1 MSRRN
6 VLANIS
12 GVTLDPLPLPET
24 GAQPSGQERA
34 PSPPLSKK
42 GPVAA
47 WANGIEALVEESEK
61 AKADLAKAK
70 EITERFANAESIV
83 EIDPGLI
90 DPSFARDRI
99 AAFDPEGAD
108 AEFVSAIREQGQLVP
123 ALLRPNLKA
132 AGRFQPAYGRRRIAA
147 AAFLG
152 RRVRAIVRDLT
163 DEELVVAQGQEN
175 EARNGLTFIEKCRFA
190 ATLEAQ
196 GFKRKVIESALS
208 VQKTHLSVMLQIVES
223 IPGVVLDWVGP
234 APEAGRPRWLAF
246 AGLLSDQKMKRLVVA
261 FASRSELPGGN
272 FSLPGRFAAV
282 LDATNSKSIPRKPLP
297 WTRPGTKKSFGALS
311 VTQTKITLTIDRKAY
326 PALADL
332 AIEDLEA
339 LRLKLVAAPL
349 PDPSTSK
356 KG

>member
-12 GVTLDPLPLPET
+12 GATLDALPLPET
-24 GAQPSGQERA
+24 PAPPPGQERV
-34 PSPPLSKK
+34 PPPPLSRK

-47 WANGIEALVEESEK
+47 WANGIEALLEESEK

-70 EITERFANAESIV
+70 EIAARFANAESIV
-83 EIDPGLI
+83 EIDPALI
-90 DPSFARDRI
+90 DPSFAQDRM

-108 AEFVSAIREQGQLVP
+108 AEFVAAIREQGQLVP
-123 ALLRPNLKA
+123 ALLRPNSKE
-132 AGRFQPAYGRRRIAA
+132 AGRFEPAYGRRRIAA

-152 RRVRAIVRDLT
+152 RNVRAIVRDLT

-175 EARNGLTFIEKCRFA
+175 AARNGLTFIEKCRFA

-208 VQKTHLSVMLQIVES
+208 VQKTHLSAMLQIVDS
-223 IPGVVLDWVGP
+223 IPGVVLNWIGP
-234 APEAGRPRWLAF
+234 APEAGRPRWMAL
-246 AGLLSDQKMKRLVVA
+246 AGLLDDPKMKQRAVTFV
-261 FASRSELPGGN
+261 SGSELPGGN
-272 FSLPGRFAAV
+272 SDFSSRFVAV
-282 LDATNSKSIPRKPLP
+282 LEAAKSKSNLRKPLP
-297 WTRPGTKKSFGALS
+297 WTRPGARKSFGALS
-311 VTQTKITLTIDRKAY
+311 VTQNKITLTIDRKAY

-332 AIEDLEA
+332 AIENLEA

-349 PDPSTSK
+349 LDPSSSK